1 MSEMG
6 KSKIVAALLA
16 FFLGSLGIHKF
27 YLGKTKAGVIH
38 IALGVGGYVLLFIG
52 MASAFA
58 GAMAGSG
65 GIGGLGLVLF
75 IIGLLAVA
83 VNGVICLI
91 ETVIYLTKSD
101 EDFNRIYAAGDKSWF

>member
-1 MSEMG
+1 MG

-52 MASAFA
+52 LASAFA

-65 GIGGLGLVLF
+65 NSSELRGKEQLTASLE
-75 IIGLLAVA
+75 
-83 VNGVICLI
+83 GV
-91 ETVIYLTKSD
+91 
-101 EDFNRIYAAGDKSWF
+101 